1 MNVNKIYI
9 LATLMLCALTTWGA
23 LLASAVMDFREMEE
37 TAQVCCVSFS
47 IWVSMQATCLYGA
60 IATGS

>member
-1 MNVNKIYI
+1 MNVSKIYMI
-9 LATLMLCALTTWGA
+9 ATLILCALTTWEA
-23 LLASAVMDFREMEE
+23 LLANAVMDFREMEE
-37 TAQVCCVSFS
+37 TVQVCCASFS